1 MLEIL
6 EVKEDNRWFG
16 RLDDGLPEGQVDA
29 ARVSPS

>member
-6 EVKEDNRWFG
+6 EVKEDMWFG

>member
-6 EVKEDNRWFG
+6 EVKEDRWFG